1 MSIARI
7 TDAEKTEAQMASVV
21 GSKLT
26 GTVAENKA
34 RFDELG
40 NLAVTKL
47 NEVIDVVNDMVA
59 SSVVLAQDTLTA
71 FVNIGWEYE

>member
-1 MSIARI
+1 MAIDRI
-7 TDAEKTEAQMASVV
+7 TNAEITAARMASVT

-40 NLAVTKL
+40 NLTVAKL
-47 NEVIDVVNDMVA
+47 NEVIDALNNYVA
-59 SSVVLAQDTLTA
+59 GTIVLAQATLTA

>member
-1 MSIARI
+1 MAIEKI
-7 TDAEKTEAQMASVV
+7 TAAEITAAQMASVT
-21 GSKLT
+21 GSRLT

-40 NLAVTKL
+40 NLAVNKL
-47 NEVIDVVNDMVA
+47 NEVIDTVNDYVA
-59 SSVVLAQDTLTA
+59 GTIVLAQATLTA

>member
-1 MSIARI
+1 MSISRI
-7 TDAEKTEAQMASVV
+7 TDAEINTAQMASVV

-40 NLAVTKL
+40 NLAVNKL
-47 NEVIDVVNDMVA
+47 NEVIDEVNDITA
-59 SSVVLAQDTLTA
+59 SSVVLAQETLVA